1 MNPPL
6 QNLNVKI
13 AAMKKIIISILAIC
27 SLYTAAN
34 AQYITNV
41 IEYVPA
47 PGQYIN
53 TAPWGIPSSA
63 NTLVGGVEGSLN
75 LGAFGGYIIF
85 EFENPVQNH
94 PDNPFGIDFTI
105 FSNALPDFSEAAVV
119 YVMKD
124 ENENGIPD
132 DTWYELAGSD
142 YFFETSIHNYEVNYH
157 NPEEAGADIPWSDN
171 QGNTGVI
178 AANSFHTQNYYPD
191 YDSFPRVTPQNY
203 ILGGSYIK
211 GHIDKS
217 NAANVKSYR
226 RAFGYA
232 DNTPRGAA
240 PWSIPDNPYTESIE
254 NSGGDGFDISWAIDS
269 NGNYLNLD
277 EIHFIKVQNAM
288 QNDAGWLGE
297 LSTEI
302 TGACVVSP
310 NNTITG
316 ETDLLWF
323 ETLPD
328 TIRTE
333 TLQLNPLCFQ
343 MGRKIESTNFSW
355 NLSMSEANID
365 GNNVLHLQNSGSL
378 DVKLFLTDKP
388 DVFHTQTVYVDL
400 NNSIST
406 NNFPEISIYPSPAQ
420 NYLQI
425 EGISNA
431 EIQIYNATGKS
442 MLRTNYYQENDP
454 IDVSDFASGI
464 YLLKISKARNS
475 KTFTFI
481 INQ

>member
-1 MNPPL
+1 
-6 QNLNVKI
+6 
-13 AAMKKIIISILAIC
+13 MKRIIFSFLTIC
-27 SLYTAAN
+27 LLWTTAK
-34 AQYITNV
+34 AQYISNV

-53 TAPWGIPSSA
+53 TAPWGVPSAA
-63 NTLVGGVEGSLN
+63 NSLIGNIDGTLN

-85 EFENPVQNH
+85 EFDNPVQNH
-94 PDNPFGIDFTI
+94 PDNPYGIDFTI
-105 FSNALPDFSEAAVV
+105 FSNALPYFSEAAVV

-142 YFFETSIHNYEVNYH
+142 YFLETSIHYYEVNYI
-157 NPEEAGADIPWSDN
+157 NPEEAGTDIPWSDN
-171 QGNTGVI
+171 LGNTGVI
-178 AANSFHTQNYYPD
+178 AANSFHTQNYYPNH
-191 YDSFPRVTPQNY
+191 DSFPRVTPQNY
-203 ILGGSYIK
+203 IMGGSYIK
-211 GHIDKS
+211 GNVDKS

-232 DNTPRGAA
+232 DNTPRGNA
-240 PWSIPDNPYTESIE
+240 PWTIPDNPYTGTIE
-254 NSGGDGFDISWAIDS
+254 NSGGDGFDIAWAVDS
-269 NGNYLNLD
+269 DGNYFDLD

-310 NNTITG
+310 NNTISG
-316 ETDLLWF
+316 ETELVWF

-343 MGRKIESTNFSW
+343 MGKINESANYSW
-355 NLSMSEANID
+355 NLSMQNAQID
-365 GNNVLHLQNSGSL
+365 ENNVLNLQNSGTL
-378 DVKLFLTDKP
+378 EITLFLSDKP
-388 DVFHTQTVYVDL
+388 EISQTQSIYVDL

-406 NNFPEISIYPSPAQ
+406 AGFPKISIYPSPAQ

-425 EGISNA
+425 DGVSNA
-431 EIQIYNATGKS
+431 EIQIFTITGKS
-442 MLRTNYYQENDP
+442 IVQINEYQENQR
-454 IDVSDFASGI
+454 IDVSDFANGI
-464 YLLKISKARNS
+464 YLLKLSKAGNT
-475 KTFTFI
+475 KTFKFI
-481 INQ
+481 KNK

>member
-1 MNPPL
+1 
-6 QNLNVKI
+6 
-13 AAMKKIIISILAIC
+13 MKKIIFSILTIC
-27 SLYTAAN
+27 SLYTATK
-34 AQYITNV
+34 AQYISNV

-53 TAPWGIPSSA
+53 TAPWGVPASA
-63 NTLVGGVEGSLN
+63 NSLIGGIEGSLN

-85 EFENPVQNH
+85 TFENPVQNH
-94 PDNPFGIDFTI
+94 PDNPYGVDFTI
-105 FSNALPDFSEAAVV
+105 FSNAISNFSEAAVV

-132 DTWYELAGSD
+132 DTWQELAGSD
-142 YFFETSIHNYEVNYH
+142 YFFETSIHNYEVNYF
-157 NPEEAGADIPWSDN
+157 NPNEDGADIPWSDN
-171 QGNTGVI
+171 FGNTGVI
-178 AANSFHTQNYYPD
+178 AANSFHTQNYYPN

-217 NAANVKSYR
+217 NASNIKSYR

-232 DNTPRGAA
+232 DNNPRGTA
-240 PWSIPDNPYTESIE
+240 PWTIPDNPYTESIE

-269 NGNYLNLD
+269 DGNYLNLD

-310 NNTITG
+310 NNTISGKTNFVM
-316 ETDLLWF
+316 F

-333 TLQLNPLCFQ
+333 NIQLNPLCFQ
-343 MGRKIESTNFSW
+343 MGRINQAANYSW
-355 NLSMSEANID
+355 NLSMQNAQID
-365 GNNVLHLQNSGSL
+365 GNNILNLQSSGTL
-378 DVKLFLTDKP
+378 EITIFLTDNP
-388 DVFHTQTVYVDL
+388 EISYSQTVYVEI

-406 NNFPEISIYPSPAQ
+406 SNFAEISIYPSPAQ
-420 NYLQI
+420 NYLKI

-431 EIQIYNATGKS
+431 EIQIYNSTGKS
-442 MLRTNYYQENDP
+442 VLQINDYQENQP
-454 IDVSDFASGI
+454 IDVSDFANGI
-464 YLLKISKARNS
+464 YLIKLSKAVNS
-475 KTFTFI
+475 KTYSFI

>member
-1 MNPPL
+1 M
-6 QNLNVKI
+6 
-13 AAMKKIIISILAIC
+13 IC
-27 SLYTAAN
+27 VLWTAAK
-34 AQYITNV
+34 AQYISNV
-41 IEYVPA
+41 VEYVPA

-53 TAPWGIPSSA
+53 TAPWGIPASA
-63 NTLVGGVEGSLN
+63 NSLIGGIEGNLN
-75 LGAFGGYIIF
+75 LGAFGGYVIF
-85 EFENPVQNH
+85 TFENPVQNY

-132 DTWYELAGSD
+132 DNWYELAGSD
-142 YFFETSIHNYEVNYH
+142 YFFETSIHYYEVNYI

-171 QGNTGVI
+171 QENTGVI
-178 AANSFHTQNYYPD
+178 AANSFHTQNYYPNQ
-191 YDSFPRVTPQNY
+191 DSFPRVTPQNY

-211 GHIDKS
+211 GDIDKS

-232 DNTPRGAA
+232 DNTPRGTA
-240 PWSIPDNPYTESIE
+240 PWTVPDNPYTESIE
-254 NSGGDGFDISWAIDS
+254 NSGGDGFDISWAVDS
-269 NGNYLNLD
+269 DGNYFDLD

-310 NNTITG
+310 DNTIPG
-316 ETDLLWF
+316 ETDLVWF

-333 TLQLNPLCFQ
+333 TIQLNPLCFH
-343 MGRKIESTNFSW
+343 MGRKTQTLAFDW
-355 NLSMSEANID
+355 DLSMQNAEID
-365 GNNVLHLQNSGSL
+365 VNNLMNLQTSGTLEITIS
-378 DVKLFLTDKP
+378 LTDNP
-388 DVFHTQTVYVDL
+388 EISHTQTVYVDL
-400 NNSIST
+400 NNRIST
-406 NNFPEISIYPSPAQ
+406 NSFPKISIYPSPAQ

-425 EGISNA
+425 DGINNVDLR
-431 EIQIYNATGKS
+431 IFDGTGKS
-442 MLRTNYYQENDP
+442 VMQMNHYQENNR
-454 IDVSDFASGI
+454 IDVSDFANGL
-464 YLLKISKARNS
+464 YLLTLSKAGVS
-475 KTFTFI
+475 KTVTFI

>member
-1 MNPPL
+1 
-6 QNLNVKI
+6 
-13 AAMKKIIISILAIC
+13 MKKLIFAMLAIC
-27 SLYTAAN
+27 SLLTAAK
-34 AQYITNV
+34 AQYISSV
-41 IEYVPA
+41 IEYIPA

-53 TAPWGIPSSA
+53 TAPWGIPTSGNS
-63 NTLVGGVEGSLN
+63 LIGGLEGSLN
-75 LGAFGGYIIF
+75 LGAFGGYLIF

-105 FSNALPDFSEAAVV
+105 FNNALPNFSEAAVV

-132 DTWYELAGSD
+132 DNWYELAGSD
-142 YFFETSIHNYEVNYH
+142 YFFETSIHNYEVNYF
-157 NPEEAGADIPWSDN
+157 NPGENGADIPWSDN
-171 QGNTGVI
+171 FGNTGVI
-178 AANSFHTQNYYPD
+178 AANSLHTQNYYPNQ
-191 YDSFPRVTPQNY
+191 DSFPEVPYQNY

-217 NAANVKSYR
+217 NTTNVKSYR

-232 DNTPRGAA
+232 DNNPRNTA
-240 PWSIPDNPYTESIE
+240 PWTIPDNPYTETIE

-269 NGNYLNLD
+269 DGNYLDLD

-310 NNTITG
+310 DNTISG
-316 ETDLLWF
+316 ETDLVWF

-328 TIRTE
+328 TIRAE
-333 TLQLNPLCFQ
+333 NVQLNPLCFH
-343 MGRKIESTNFSW
+343 MGRKTQNAIFDWS
-355 NLSMSEANID
+355 LSMPDAQIE
-365 GNNVLHLQNSGSL
+365 GNNLLNLQSSGTLEITIS
-378 DVKLFLTDKP
+378 LTDKP
-388 DVFHTQTVYVDL
+388 EISHSQTVYVEL

-406 NNFPEISIYPSPAQ
+406 NSFPEVSLYPSPAQ

-425 EGISNA
+425 DGINDV
-431 EIQIYNATGKS
+431 EIQIYNYTGKS
-442 MLRTNYYQENDP
+442 LLQINQYQENNR
-454 IDVSDFASGI
+454 IDVSDFANGV
-464 YLLKISKARNS
+464 YLIKLSKAGKS